1 MSTPTDPTTH
11 NASSHP
17 EDGLPGRGMDPV
29 SGSSPALDDAFARRH
44 RPGAVFWV
52 SIAVVAGLVAWA
64 AITPDG
70 LNNALTSSM
79 NWVGDSFGWVYLTVA
94 LGCICLMVWL
104 AFSRFG
110 TVVLGRPDEK
120 PEFHTLSWLAMI
132 ISAVMGIGL
141 ISYGVAEPISH
152 FASPPHGLA
161 EAGTEDAAVRALQYS
176 FLDWG
181 PHAWAIFGVFGLGV
195 AYSTHVRGNTGLVSP
210 ILKPL
215 FGEAMNRW
223 PGKIVDIFAVI
234 ATLFGTCTS
243 LGLGASTIAEGA
255 GRLFN
260 ISESTF
266 VQVVIIAGVTVMF
279 TLSALTGVN
288 KGIKFLSQTTSVLSI
303 FLVIFVFVF
312 GPTGFLSNVFF
323 RSVGQ
328 YASDFFAMSLRTPLN
343 SDDAQW
349 YQWWTYF
356 MMAWW
361 LSWGAFVGVFL
372 AKISRGR
379 TIRQFVAGVMGVPS
393 LIFFGWF
400 TIFGG
405 TAIKFDMDNGDG
417 AIGSAALENVNNA
430 FFDTLENMPIATI
443 TSFITIVLVILFFV
457 SGADANTYVL
467 SMLTSRGTLEPTRPV
482 LVVWGAVTG
491 LSAAVLLLVG
501 GLQALQQASMLS
513 AFPFAFI
520 IALLGVSLVK
530 SLREDHDLDY
540 ARVVRRKDLLARGWT
555 VPALAGQPGYATAP
569 TEAAELDEGGL
580 SDAGSGDEAIGASGR
595 KWTEHEADPR
605 KPSSQWPQVP
615 EGDDGAADTADDAG
629 PTQ

>member
-1 MSTPTDPTTH
+1 PRK
-11 NASSHP
+11 
-17 EDGLPGRGMDPV
+17 EGLPGRGLDPV
-29 SGSSPALDDAFARRH
+29 QGSSPALEDAYARRH

-52 SIAVVAGLVAWA
+52 SLAIVAALVIWA

-70 LNNALTSSM
+70 LNSALTNSM
-79 NWVGDSFGWVYLTVA
+79 NWIAESFGWTYLAVA

-120 PEFHTLSWLAMI
+120 PEFSTLSWLAMI

-223 PGKIVDIFAVI
+223 QGKVIDIFAVI

-255 GRLFN
+255 GRLFHV
-260 ISESTF
+260 SDSTF
-266 VQVVIIAGVTVMF
+266 VEVVIIAGVTVMF

-288 KGIKFLSQTTSVLSI
+288 KGIKFLSQTTSILSI

-312 GPTGFLSNVFF
+312 GPTGFLGNVFF

-343 SDDAQW
+343 AEDGRW

-417 AIGSAALENVNNA
+417 AIGKAALENVNNA

-443 TSFITIVLVILFFV
+443 TSFITIVLVVLFFV

-482 LVVWGAVTG
+482 LVIWGAVTG

-501 GLQALQQASMLS
+501 GLDALQQASMLS

-520 IALLGVSLVK
+520 IALLAVSLVK

-540 ARVVRRKDLLARGWT
+540 ARVVRQKDLLARGWT
-555 VPALAGQPGYATAP
+555 
-569 TEAAELDEGGL
+569 
-580 SDAGSGDEAIGASGR
+580 
-595 KWTEHEADPR
+595 
-605 KPSSQWPQVP
+605 
-615 EGDDGAADTADDAG
+615 
-629 PTQ
+629 